1 MGAVEQVVQQ
11 VQRTKGLDQ
20 AAFVGAELAQT
31 LLRSA
36 GYPRVRVIDQRTVDE
51 ALGRIIHWTVVRDGE
66 PS

>member
-1 MGAVEQVVQQ
+1 MGAVEQVARRA
-11 VQRTKGLDQ
+11 QRTKAMDP

-36 GYPRVRVIDQRTVDE
+36 GYPKVRVIDQRTVDE
-51 ALGRIIHWTVVRDGE
+51 AMGRTIHWTVLRDGE